1 MRRTGSGGINGGEVI
16 WSGEEENHTRG
27 FLLNKRARNALLSY
41 YAVSARTIT
50 ARFRGAP
57 LNLAV
62 VQIYA
67 PTADS
72 SDEEIERF
80 YEDLQKVLNELPN
93 EDIKVI

>member
-1 MRRTGSGGINGGEVI
+1 M
-16 WSGEEENHTRG
+16 
-27 FLLNKRARNALLSY
+27 
-41 YAVSARTIT
+41 

-62 VQIYA
+62 VQVYA

-80 YEDLQKVLNELPN
+80 YEDLEKVLNELPN
-93 EDIKVI
+93 KDIKVIVGDWNAKVGTDNSGWETVMGRYGYGDQNDRGERLLEFATKSM